1 MVRQLSLAVSL
12 LLAALSPCDAQLL
25 AYGFGRPA
33 TCAPSMLEQRNLDA
47 VTRVCCAGQRCDGSG
62 GLPRTCTDL
71 CAASFM
77 ELYEACGAELAGMP
91 GFSEFAARCPAQ
103 GAGGGD
109 DAAAPVPGSFED
121 RALAMV
127 IGAFVADAAAM
138 PFHWIYSA
146 SQIARTVGRDSTP
159 EFYASPQVQWY
170 SYTTGELSPFGQ
182 QGMVYLRTLAAS
194 THKDSVSFVDPVE
207 IADAYYAYY
216 GGTGPCASSR
226 TCYHDACTRG
236 FVANMRAGRAWP
248 SCGAN
253 DDQDEA
259 ITHLI
264 PVVALLAGRPE
275 MLERCADAVRVIQ
288 NTDRAVAFGLAAAR
302 LLEAILLGASPPD
315 AITATIAALRDPD
328 RSVASAYDADLAAGL
343 ERAKSMADRGTDP
356 ASAAPVFG
364 TACDYPS
371 PLNLGAHMAARLG
384 APGAARSAAAAAEP
398 TATEDAAA
406 WMEAVRQN
414 IYQGAPLC
422 LRCDAIFL
430 MKKDHLPSR
439 QPRFKHKQMKLRG
452 KSACFFSVSLSL
464 CLPNRWGQR
473 WAW

>member
-1 MVRQLSLAVSL
+1 
-12 LLAALSPCDAQLL
+12 
-25 AYGFGRPA
+25 
-33 TCAPSMLEQRNLDA
+33 
-47 VTRVCCAGQRCDGSG
+47 
-62 GLPRTCTDL
+62 
-71 CAASFM
+71 
-77 ELYEACGAELAGMP
+77 
-91 GFSEFAARCPAQ
+91 
-103 GAGGGD
+103 
-109 DAAAPVPGSFED
+109 
-121 RALAMV
+121 
-127 IGAFVADAAAM
+127 
-138 PFHWIYSA
+138 
-146 SQIARTVGRDSTP
+146 
-159 EFYASPQVQWY
+159 
-170 SYTTGELSPFGQ
+170 
-182 QGMVYLRTLAAS
+182 MVYLRTLAAS

-216 GGTGPCASSR
+216 GGTGPCGSSR

-422 LRCDAIFL
+422 LCCDATFL
-430 MKKDHLPSR
+430 MKKHHWPSR
-439 QPRFKHKQMKLRG
+439 QPRFKHKQMKLRDNRLV
-452 KSACFFSVSLSL
+452 FSL

>member
-1 MVRQLSLAVSL
+1 M
-12 LLAALSPCDAQLL
+12 
-25 AYGFGRPA
+25 
-33 TCAPSMLEQRNLDA
+33 
-47 VTRVCCAGQRCDGSG
+47 
-62 GLPRTCTDL
+62 

-91 GFSEFAARCPAQ
+91 GFAEFAARCPAQ

-288 NTDRAVAFGLAAAR
+288 NTDRAVAFGSAPAR
-302 LLEAILLGASPPD
+302 RTPSPPPSRRC
-315 AITATIAALRDPD
+315 ATPIAPSRRHTTRISRRGSSAPSRWRTAGRTRPPP
-328 RSVASAYDADLAAGL
+328 RRCSAP
-343 ERAKSMADRGTDP
+343 RATTR
-356 ASAAPVFG
+356 
-364 TACDYPS
+364 
-371 PLNLGAHMAARLG
+371 
-384 APGAARSAAAAAEP
+384 ARSIWERTWP
-398 TATEDAAA
+398 H
-406 WMEAVRQN
+406 V
-414 IYQGAPLC
+414 
-422 LRCDAIFL
+422 
-430 MKKDHLPSR
+430 
-439 QPRFKHKQMKLRG
+439 
-452 KSACFFSVSLSL
+452 
-464 CLPNRWGQR
+464 
-473 WAW
+473 